1 MCLYSASFEKDSTG
15 GHWNKTKAKLYIN
28 KLESIAAYF
37 ARMVYGKNQNNTSMQ
52 SNINKTTAKAAIII
66 AAVQK
71 T

>member
-37 ARMVYGKNQNNTSMQ
+37 ARMAMEK
-52 SNINKTTAKAAIII
+52 IRIILPCNP
-66 AAVQK
+66 